1 MWKRELLKNKIYSL
15 ILVGLGALS
24 ILIEYDATFFVF
36 TSMIGIPLFF
46 AKENWITEINPD
58 RKERPVGNYER
69 QRFKKKWRGLFRPNG
84 VRSH

>member
-1 MWKRELLKNKIYSL
+1 MWKRELLKNKIYAL
-15 ILVGLGALS
+15 ILIGLGALS

-46 AKENWITEINPD
+46 AKENWITETNPD
-58 RKERPVGNYER
+58 RKERPVASYER
-69 QRFKKKWRGLFRPNG
+69 QIITKKRRGLFRPNG